1 MLDANFDPYL
11 ELQETKVELLR
22 QQRTLR
28 QVCIAHNHNQEM
40 LNDLVKQHEQLV
52 NLVKS
57 TRHQMLLMRDEL
69 NQARREQALEK
80 INNNHV

>member
-28 QVCIAHNHNQEM
+28 QLCIAHNHNQEIV
-40 LNDLVKQHEQLV
+40 NSLVQQHDELV

-69 NQARREQALEK
+69 NQARREHHFTKPQ
-80 INNNHV
+80 

>member
-28 QVCIAHNHNQEM
+28 QLCIAHNHNQEIV
-40 LNDLVKQHEQLV
+40 NSLVQQHDELV

-69 NQARREQALEK
+69 NQARREHYLTKPQ
-80 INNNHV
+80 

>member
-11 ELQETKVELLR
+11 ELQEAKVEILR
-22 QQRTLR
+22 QQKTLR
-28 QVCIAHNHNQEM
+28 QLCIAHNHNQEM
-40 LNDLVKQHEQLV
+40 LADLVQQHDQLV

-69 NQARREQALEK
+69 NQARRAEYLAKPQ
-80 INNNHV
+80 I

>member
-1 MLDANFDPYL
+1 MSLINPDFDPYL

-40 LNDLVKQHEQLV
+40 LNDLVQQHEQLV

-69 NQARREQALEK
+69 NQARREQHFTK
-80 INNNHV
+80 SQN